1 VLIFVH
7 QAVQEILLTAAGT
20 KPNKKGSF
28 ERERKTGKNGTKKKR
43 SKKRKKPKTFISVF
57 NLV

>member
-7 QAVQEILLTAAGT
+7 SSTVQEILLTAAGT

-28 ERERKTGKNGTKKKR
+28 ERKRKKGKKGTKKQR
-43 SKKRKKPKTFISVF
+43 SKKKKKSKTFQF
-57 NLV
+57 LV